1 MNAVPGQDCS
11 WITAARPGLYVRTG
25 RRTRRGS
32 SCASLALLGAR
43 GARPDRDGQDHFCG
57 PKYLCRP
64 DALVLVGRLP
74 RFDALGWPGCRLS
87 LLETHSARPGT
98 VRSIAL
104 LFSSDVRVPRAP
116 RTVPG
121 RRLRIWW
128 SAARRRGG
136 GGARPVCQGGVL
148 GDRLVSTVTLRLGF
162 RIVVG
167 FGTVDR
173 REGW

>member
-25 RRTRRGS
+25 RRTRR
-32 SCASLALLGAR
+32 CASLALLGAR

-87 LLETHSARPGT
+87 LLETHRPKY
-98 VRSIAL
+98 SFFLAMSE
-104 LFSSDVRVPRAP
+104 FQ
-116 RTVPG
+116 G
-121 RRLRIWW
+121 RLGLCLVGVFGFGGL
-128 SAARRRGG
+128 RRGG
-136 GGARPVCQGGVL
+136 VVEVHDQCVCVKGVSL
-148 GDRLVSTVTLRLGF
+148 S
-162 RIVVG
+162 
-167 FGTVDR
+167 
-173 REGW
+173 